1 MFGNKQFEHK
11 VSEHGGRGRAVAAL
25 MVGVMAILP
34 AAASG
39 ASGSDPANPKLVVAQ
54 SVLQGVSCAS
64 LGTCS
69 AVGEHAAG
77 TGPELTLG
85 QRWSG
90 TSWAIQTTPSPAGAL
105 DTYLYGV
112 SCASASACTAVG
124 DYDTSIA
131 YETLAERWNGTSWQ
145 AQSTPNPSGAEV
157 SYLSGV
163 SCASDSACIAVG
175 NYATVSGEFAL
186 AERWNGI
193 SWGLQSTPNPAGA
206 IDSRLRGVSCT
217 SASAC
222 TAVGF
227 TENKAGTEVTLAE
240 RWNGS
245 SWTIQ
250 SSPNPKASKGSALT
264 GVSCA
269 SVGACTAVGYYLSS
283 TAGMSALAERWN
295 GSSWQVQGPPTPA
308 GGEDGNL
315 AGVSCASANACT
327 AVGNYATVSGE
338 FALAERWNGTSWQ
351 LQSTPSPAGAKDAE
365 LNGVSCVS
373 ASACTAVGDY
383 VNSVTR
389 RKLAERWNGTSW
401 TIYGTPIP
409 SSAARRALIR

>member
-1 MFGNKQFEHK
+1 MFGNKRFEHK
-11 VSEHGGRGRAVAAL
+11 LSEHGGRGVAVAGL
-25 MVGVMAILP
+25 MVGVMAMLP

-39 ASGSDPANPKLVVAQ
+39 ASGSDLANPKLVVAQ

-69 AVGEHAAG
+69 AVGDHAAG
-77 TGPELTLG
+77 AGPELTLA
-85 QRWSG
+85 QRWNG
-90 TSWAIQTTPSPAGAL
+90 TSWAIQPTPSPAGAP
-105 DTYLYGV
+105 DAYLYGV

-124 DYDTSIA
+124 HYSTSGV
-131 YETLAERWNGTSWQ
+131 YETLAERWNGTGWQ
-145 AQSTPNPSGAEV
+145 AQSTPNLGGAEV
-157 SYLSGV
+157 GYLSGV

-175 NYATVSGEFAL
+175 YYATVSGEFAL
-186 AERWNGI
+186 AERWNGT
-193 SWGLQSTPNPAGA
+193 SWELQSAPNPAGA

-227 TENKAGTEVTLAE
+227 TENTAGAEVTFAE

-250 SSPNPKASKGSALT
+250 TTPNPKASKGSVLT

-269 SVGACTAVGYYLSS
+269 TVGACTAVGYYISN
-283 TAGMSALAERWN
+283 TAGLSALAERWN
-295 GSSWQVQGPPTPA
+295 GSSWQVQSPPTPA
-308 GGEDGNL
+308 GGEEGNL

-327 AVGNYATVSGE
+327 AIGNYATGSE
-338 FALAERWNGTSWQ
+338 ELALTERWNGVSWQ
-351 LQSTPSPAGAKDAE
+351 LQNTPSPAGAKDAE
-365 LNGVSCVS
+365 LNGVSCAS

-383 VNSVTR
+383 YTSVTWK
-389 RKLAERWNGTSW
+389 KLAERWNGTSW
-401 TIYGTPIP
+401 TI
-409 SSAARRALIR
+409 